1 MTLSS
6 LRADDEFVYMRWST
20 QQEENVSAHE
30 KKQLSSKEELISFS
44 PAEDTLKKRPV
55 APVGPSQAP
64 PDVAPPSPSPSPTPP
79 QTASSAQLS
88 GQEQKTQELML
99 QEKLL
104 KRDREIKMLQETVAK
119 LKQQLAASQSAQQ
132 RMAKNNM
139 FNDRWEVVERHSSA
153 LAQLAASK
161 VQQESQQSQQLQR
174 LRVERDEAREEV
186 ANIETMFADLHRK
199 YEKSKALVAE
209 NRQSSELVSAEL
221 DHALSQVSREQQR
234 YDMLQQY
241 AEDTMQR
248 LQTDM
253 ELEQKSQE
261 TEALRMS
268 ARLQLAENRA
278 TKLEREN
285 QEVTAICDE
294 LIQKMGGH
302 R

>member
-132 RMAKNNM
+132 RMAK
-139 FNDRWEVVERHSSA
+139 VVERHSSA

-161 VQQESQQSQQLQR
+161 VQQETQQSQQLQR